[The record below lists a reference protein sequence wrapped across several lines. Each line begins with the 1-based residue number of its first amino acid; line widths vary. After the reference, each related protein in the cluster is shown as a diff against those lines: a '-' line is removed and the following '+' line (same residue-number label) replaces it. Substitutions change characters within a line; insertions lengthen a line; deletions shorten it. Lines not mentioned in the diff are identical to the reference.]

1 MKKLI
6 VIIVFLLIAGFAQ
19 AQSWL
24 EVEWAIQAGAI
35 LSGGVSFYETSLTVG
50 DEDYHINFIF
60 NILVFNFVKLGGY
73 CNSLFSP
80 TDNINNFCPTGMNYL
95 FYIGIEPIKGISI
108 IYEGSCFHP
117 VSAYSSKGGNE
128 ILDAAW
134 RRIYIEIKGKL
145 IY

>member
-6 VIIVFLLIAGFAQ
+6 VIIVLLLVAGFAQ

-24 EVEWAIQAGAI
+24 EMEWSMQAGAI
-35 LSGGVSFYETSLTVG
+35 LSGGISLYEPSLTVG
-50 DEDYHINFIF
+50 HEDYHINFILNMLIF
-60 NILVFNFVKLGGY
+60 DFVKLGGS

-80 TDNINNFCPTGMNYL
+80 TDNINNFAPTGINYL

-117 VSAYSSKGGNE
+117 VSAYSNMGGQE
-128 ILDAAW
+128 ILDAGW
-134 RRIYIEIKGKL
+134 RRVYIEIKGKL
-145 IY
+145 TY